1 MRIPR
6 LPRTLRSA
14 LLAVAVGAVLPAVAT
29 GQNREGEP
37 GSPGSLVGRV
47 VSRFEGSARPLPL
60 AMVEVSG
67 QGVARTVFADREGHY
82 EVRDLPEGSFRLRAS
97 HAGHAPVTLRV
108 RLTGS
113 ARLNVDLELA
123 AEPLELAGVDV
134 SGSPATEADLAAP
147 SGPAFPAT
155 DPELAMDLLQVGPG
169 MAEAGL
175 AQAVHALPGNDP
187 SDPSDVLF
195 MRGSTAELKLVLL
208 DGVPVVAP
216 FHIAGLLRSFEPG
229 VLESARFH
237 LGGAPARYDG
247 GLTHI
252 LDLRTRVPRTDRA
265 RASGSVDLLATSL
278 AAEVPLGERVGM
290 LVAGRHLH
298 GLGQTAADGSRPYGF
313 GDALVTFLAEPVRNQ
328 QLRATGF
335 WNRESVRL
343 AFAQAPAT
351 AEWGNAAVSGAWDGR
366 LGGVGLTV
374 SGGASRYDARLPFR
388 PTPTPT
394 APDPSEV
401 LATART
407 ERIRVVAEA
416 VWGNPVTPARAGLS
430 FEDVGAGFS
439 AERRADGAR
448 SSRAG
453 SRSVAG
459 AFAEVVRQPTPGVT
473 VRAGLRADVFEGD
486 ALRLAPRVS
495 VAWGLSPTALL
506 TVATGRYHQVVPAPV
521 TEVVGEPALLSS
533 SSGGELLPVGSAD
546 HLVLSLDQRL
556 ATSVGLALDGYWKRF
571 RGVSARG
578 EEPLYASGLD
588 VRVRSSGDRVG
599 VWLGYGL
606 SWLWTAEGLSGS
618 EFTGRHLL
626 SAGLSGAVAGPVRAE
641 ATLAYGA
648 GLPSTGVPFGNASA
662 EVDYGPGAQLSGNS
676 GPTPLDLPPPDA
688 SFLRIDVEVWADF
701 RPVWGGH
708 EWRARPYVRLLNPLH
723 RRDALFYLYQPGQS
737 DVVTPL
743 SQRPVLPVLGISFAW

>member
-1 MRIPR
+1 VHDFP
-6 LPRTLRSA
+6 LPRI
-14 LLAVAVGAVLPAVAT
+14 LLAALTAVAFEAVLPPVAVSQT
-29 GQNREGEP
+29 RQEDPLET
-37 GSPGSLVGRV
+37 GSLVGKV
-47 VSRFEGSARPLPL
+47 ISRFEGNLRPLPL
-60 AMVEVSG
+60 AMVEVNG
-67 QGVARTVFADREGHY
+67 PGVTRTVLADREGRY
-82 EVRDLPEGSFRLRAS
+82 EIRDLPDGSYRVSAS
-97 HAGHAPVTLRV
+97 HAGHASVTLSV
-108 RLTGS
+108 RLSGS
-113 ARLNVDLELA
+113 SRLDVDMELE
-123 AEPLELAGVDV
+123 AEPLELAGVEVPGETSLGGD
-134 SGSPATEADLAAP
+134 AANP
-147 SGPAFPAT
+147 SDPTFPAE
-155 DPELAMDLLQVGPG
+155 DPELALGLLQVGPG

-175 AQAVHALPGNDP
+175 AQAVHALPGNEP

-252 LDLRTRVPRTDRA
+252 LDLRTRVPRTDRP

-278 AAEVPLGERVGM
+278 AAEVPLGGRVGM
-290 LVAGRHLH
+290 LVAARHLH
-298 GLGQTAADGSRPYGF
+298 GLGQSVAEGPRPYGF
-313 GDALVTFLAEPVRNQ
+313 GDALVSVSAEPGRDQ
-328 QLRATGF
+328 HIRATGF
-335 WNRESVRL
+335 WNHESVRL
-343 AFAQAPAT
+343 TFDPAPAT
-351 AEWGNAAVSGAWDGR
+351 AEWGNEAISGAWDGR
-366 LGGVGLTV
+366 VGGVGFTV

-388 PTPTPT
+388 PTATET
-394 APDPSEV
+394 DPEPSQV
-401 LATART
+401 LATALT
-407 ERIRVVAEA
+407 ERVRLMAEA
-416 VWGNPVTPARAGLS
+416 TWGDPVTPARAGFS
-430 FEDVGAGFS
+430 FEDVGAGIT

-448 SSRAG
+448 SSRTG
-453 SRSVAG
+453 SRSVAA
-459 AFAEVVRQPTPGVT
+459 AFAEMVRQPAPGVT

-521 TEVVGEPALLSS
+521 TEVVGDRALTSAT
-533 SSGGELLPVGSAD
+533 SGRELLPIGSAD
-546 HLVLSLDQRL
+546 HVVLSLDQRL

-571 RGVSARG
+571 LGVSDRG
-578 EEPLYASGLD
+578 DDPLYASGLD
-588 VRVRSSGDRVG
+588 LRVRSSGERVG

-606 SWLWTAEGLSGS
+606 SWLWAAEGLAGS

-648 GLPSTGVPFGNASA
+648 GLPSTGIPFGNASA
-662 EVDYGPGAQLSGNS
+662 EADYGPGAQLAGNS
-676 GPTPLDLPPPDA
+676 GTTPLDVPPPDA
-688 SFLRIDVEVWADF
+688 SFLRIDLEVWADF

-708 EWRARPYVRLLNPLH
+708 EWRARPYVRLLNPLR
-723 RRDALFYLYQPGQS
+723 RRDALFYLYQPGQT
-737 DVVTPL
+737 DVITPL